1 MGRSWSQGGAY
12 HVDFVEPLVVKA
24 GADREIYDNV
34 KEETKIV
41 SCLRRQAASLSV
53 S

>member
-1 MGRSWSQGGAY
+1 M
-12 HVDFVEPLVVKA
+12 DFVEPLVVKA
-24 GADREIYDNV
+24 GADKEIYDSV

-41 SCLRRQAASLSV
+41 SCLGLQAASLSV